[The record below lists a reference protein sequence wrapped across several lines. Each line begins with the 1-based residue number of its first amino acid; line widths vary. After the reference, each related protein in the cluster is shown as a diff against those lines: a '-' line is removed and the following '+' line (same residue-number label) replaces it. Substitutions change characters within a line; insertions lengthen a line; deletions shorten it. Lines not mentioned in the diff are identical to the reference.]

1 MNPLNCAFGICAGD
15 FVGFVVHKKGI
26 VINKIKTKS
35 TKASF
40 NIIYYIS
47 RVLNDVETRFHRS
60 EKLCLCLYKP

>member
-40 NIIYYIS
+40 NTIYYIS